1 MNDDAPAD
9 ADIRDMARLAGGE
22 HAALDDLMDRHA
34 VRLVGYLTRQLRDES
49 EAEDLAQ
56 ETFVRVFQ
64 HRDRF
69 DPARKFTTWLY
80 TIATNLMRDRLRR
93 LSRRPEVPLEGPAAS
108 GQEPREASIPAPDS
122 GPDGSLLAT
131 ERAQAVQQAVAT
143 LPEDLRTA
151 LILFE
156 YEDLSHAEIA
166 AVVECTPKAVE
177 TRLYRARAQLRD
189 ALKKYLD
196 IL

>member
-1 MNDDAPAD
+1 MNDDTAD
-9 ADIRDMARLAGGE
+9 ADIRDMIRLASGE
-22 HAALDDLMDRHA
+22 QAALDDLMDRHTT
-34 VRLVGYLTRQLRDES
+34 RLVGYLTRQLRDES

-56 ETFVRVFQ
+56 EAFVRVFQ
-64 HRDRF
+64 HRNRF
-69 DPARKFTTWLY
+69 DPARRFTTWLY

-93 LSRRPEVPLEGPAAS
+93 LSRRPEVSLEGSDAS
-108 GQEPREASIPAPDS
+108 EHKPREATFPAPGD
-122 GPDGSLLAT
+122 GPDGSLLAA
-131 ERAQAVQQAVAT
+131 ERTQAVQQAVTA

-166 AVVECTPKAVE
+166 AVLNCTPKAVE
-177 TRLYRARAQLRD
+177 TRLYRARTQLRS